1 MTGLAATLL
10 SANPKLT
17 SADIRRILESSA
29 TDLGPPKKDPQFG
42 WGRIDAGAAFSAVPT
57 VGAAN

>member
-1 MTGLAATLL
+1 ME
-10 SANPKLT
+10 N
-17 SADIRRILESSA
+17 SA

-42 WGRIDAGAAFSAVPT
+42 WGRIDAAAAFSSTPT